1 MHAGSEADE
10 PAGTVQRSAVHER
23 AYSLLRARLIDGQL
37 TPGQTILAGEMAA
50 SMSLSLT
57 PVREAIQRLIGEG
70 ALEPLPNGN
79 VRVRIFSEKQLDEWW
94 VIRTLLESLAIAR
107 AAERADKSRLQ
118 EIAAVNRAANAA
130 LDAEDVIEFGRL
142 NRAFHFQ
149 CYDLAGSP
157 ILSDLIAGLWEKA
170 GPYIVMAIPAYIR
183 AHVSGQDRPLMAPHE
198 EILSALDD
206 GDGARAMIALRRD
219 IGMTAKWKTD
229 AVARLMQEAVA
240 KLGAVA
246 GPGRLISIGLLG
258 GDEVDGRPDVFQR
271 SASRSATIPAPRQRR
286 RTAQTK
292 ACLAIRQALIAG
304 RFLPGEHITVR
315 TLCDETGLG
324 AMPVREALREVTSEG
339 VLEKL
344 ENGRLRVRI
353 LSESDRRDL
362 QDLRLLLEAV
372 AAAAAVQSAR
382 PGILARVSRIRE
394 RMGAAVIAGDA
405 AELRSQRHAFMEAL
419 CEGSGLDV
427 LCEVLG
433 RLWLLSGPSDAL
445 QAREAQPERLLDR
458 VDAVLAS
465 LKLGDM
471 SAALRAFA
479 EREEGPAPAIGPL
492 HSDGWAMS
500 EGDR

>member
-1 MHAGSEADE
+1 MRAGSEEGEA
-10 PAGTVQRSAVHER
+10 AGPVLRSAAHEG
-23 AYSLLRARLIDGQL
+23 AYSLLRARLIDGLL

-107 AAERADKSRLQ
+107 AAERADTSRLRK
-118 EIAAVNRAANAA
+118 IAEVNRAANAA

-142 NRAFHFQ
+142 NREFHFQ
-149 CYDLAGSP
+149 CYALAGSP

-170 GPYIVMAIPAYIR
+170 GPYIVMAIPTYIR

-198 EILSALDD
+198 EILSALGL
-206 GDGARAMIALRRD
+206 GDRAQAMIALRRD

-240 KLGAVA
+240 TLAAFA
-246 GPGRLISIGLLG
+246 GQGNLISTGLLG
-258 GDEVDGRPDVFQR
+258 TGEVDGRPDVFQR
-271 SASRSATIPAPRQRR
+271 PASRSAGAAAPRQRR

-292 ACLAIRQALIAG
+292 ACLAIRRALIAG

-315 TLCDETGLG
+315 MLCDETGLG

-353 LSESDRRDL
+353 LTETDRRDL
-362 QDLRLLLEAV
+362 HDLRLLLEAV

-382 PGILARVSRIRE
+382 PGINARLARIRE

-405 AELRSQRHAFMEAL
+405 SGVRSQRHAFMEAL

-427 LCEVLG
+427 LSEVLG
-433 RLWLLSGPSDAL
+433 RVWLLSGPSDAL
-445 QAREAQPERLLDR
+445 QVREDQPYRLLDWH
-458 VDAVLAS
+458 DAVLGALS
-465 LKLGDM
+465 LGDVP
-471 SAALRAFA
+471 AVLRAFA
-479 EREEGPAPAIGPL
+479 DRADSLSSAPVAPR
-492 HSDGWAMS
+492 SDGRALP
-500 EGDR
+500 EGNQ

>member
-1 MHAGSEADE
+1 MREGSEE
-10 PAGTVQRSAVHER
+10 EEVAGTGLRSAVHEG

-50 SMSLSLT
+50 SLSLSLT

-94 VIRTLLESLAIAR
+94 VIRTLLESLAMAR
-107 AAERADKSRLQ
+107 AAESPDKSRLP

-142 NRAFHFQ
+142 NREFHFR
-149 CYDLAGSP
+149 CYALAGSP
-157 ILSDLIAGLWEKA
+157 VLSDLIAGLWEKA

-183 AHVSGQDRPLMAPHE
+183 AHVSGQDLPLMAPHE
-198 EILSALDD
+198 EILSALHD
-206 GDGARAMIALRRD
+206 GDGTRAMIALRRD

-240 KLGAVA
+240 TLAAVA
-246 GPGRLISIGLLG
+246 GKGRLISAGLLG
-258 GDEVDGRPDVFQR
+258 GVEVDSRPDVFQR
-271 SASRSATIPAPRQRR
+271 PASRLTGTPAPRQRR

-292 ACLAIRQALIAG
+292 ARQAIRQALIAG

-315 TLCDETGLG
+315 MLCEETGLG
-324 AMPVREALREVTSEG
+324 AMPVREALREITSEG

-353 LSESDRRDL
+353 LSEPDRCDL
-362 QDLRLLLEAV
+362 HDLRLLLEAV

-382 PGILARVSRIRE
+382 VGLHARLSRIRD
-394 RMGAAVIAGDA
+394 RMAAGRIGGDA
-405 AELRSQRHAFMEAL
+405 SNLRSQRHAFIETL
-419 CEGSGLDV
+419 CEASGLDV
-427 LCEVLG
+427 LSEVLG
-433 RLWLLSGPSDAL
+433 RVWLLSGPGEAL
-445 QAREAQPERLLDR
+445 QVQDVHPDWLLTWH
-458 VDAVLAS
+458 DAVLAAVS
-465 LKLGDM
+465 LGDV
-471 SAALRAFA
+471 SAVLRAFA
-479 EREEGPAPAIGPL
+479 DRAGGPSSAY
-492 HSDGWAMS
+492 
-500 EGDR
+500 